1 MKYYILF
8 GPPGAGKGT
17 HAVAVREKYNLCHIS
32 TGELL
37 RAEISAGTELGKQ
50 AKTLIDKGMLVP
62 DEVVEGMIASKFDTV
77 TGVDGFLLDGF
88 PRTLGQ
94 AEDLDQILAQRGQKV
109 DAVISLMISDDMVK
123 QRIAHRAAIEGRAD
137 DASQE
142 TINNR
147 IRTYHNQTEPLID
160 YYKSQGKYHEVP
172 ADASTIEE
180 NRQRVL
186 DLVESL
192 K

>member
-50 AKTLIDKGMLVP
+50 AKALIDKGLLVP

-77 TGVDGFLLDGF
+77 TGVNGFLLDGF
-88 PRTLGQ
+88 PRTLNQ
-94 AEDLDQILAQRGQKV
+94 AEDLDKILSERGQKV
-109 DAVISLMISDDMVK
+109 DAVISLMISDELVK

-137 DASQE
+137 DASEE

-147 IRTYHNQTEPLID
+147 IRTYHSQTEPLID
-160 YYKSQGKYHEVP
+160 FYKSQGKYHEVS

-186 DLVESL
+186 ELIESL
-192 K
+192 